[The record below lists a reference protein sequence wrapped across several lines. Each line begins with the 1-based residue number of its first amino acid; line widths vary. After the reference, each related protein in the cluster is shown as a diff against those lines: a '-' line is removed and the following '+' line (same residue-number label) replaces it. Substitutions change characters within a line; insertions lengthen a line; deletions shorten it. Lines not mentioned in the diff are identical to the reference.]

1 MGLAVGGQDL
11 ICVRQTP
18 SSEIPP
24 AELRAHLEDLGDAL
38 FSDEKDP
45 LLQRKARDGN
55 QKVQALVEVLISIF
69 MLERFNFAI

>member
-38 FSDEKDP
+38 FSDGKNS
-45 LLQRKARDGN
+45 LLQRKALDGK
-55 QKVQALVEVLISIF
+55 QKVRDLREIPCHF
-69 MLERFNFAI
+69 FCCT